1 MLCIGDPLLHRIK
14 NSHKFSHSRNHKID
28 MTNTIKLLAM
38 AMLLL
43 AGFTLQA
50 QPGGGGRD
58 MNPEK
63 RAEQQT
69 AQMTEKLSLS
79 EAQTGKVKEINLKY
93 ANKMKEARDAADGD
107 WSSMRETM
115 TALRDEQDKE
125 LKTVLTEEQYTQWDR
140 IRTEQ
145 RNNRG
150 GRMGPGNQPDAG
162 KAAPAEDGTG
172 KKAKKGKKNKKSGSD
187 SDSNN

>member
-1 MLCIGDPLLHRIK
+1 
-14 NSHKFSHSRNHKID
+14 
-28 MTNTIKLLAM
+28 MTNTIKMLAM

-43 AGFTLQA
+43 AGFALQA
-50 QPGGGGRD
+50 QPGGGGRA
-58 MNPEK
+58 MNPEQ

-79 EAQTGKVKEINLKY
+79 EAQAGKVKEINLKY

-107 WSSMRETM
+107 RDAMRETM
-115 TALRDEQDKE
+115 TAIRDEHDKE
-125 LKTVLTEEQYTQWDR
+125 LKTVLTGEQYTQWDR

-150 GRMGPGNQPDAG
+150 GQMAPGNKPDAG

-172 KKAKKGKKNKKSGSD
+172 KKAKKSKKNKKAGSD